1 VTPQKLKRGTLV
13 DATARTDCA
22 RTARN
27 RSRESLI
34 ESLPVVRRVVRP
46 SGISLHSI
54 RYWSDVLTAWI
65 GRAQK
70 MEIRYDPHDLSRI
83 YLRAPDGDYYDLSY
97 RDLRRPPISLREHQL
112 AIQHLR
118 KNKQVVVHEEAIF
131 QAVKT
136 VSESVGDTRAK
147 NPGRICT
154 SGRPRIRGG
163 PTRPVANRS
172 PEKSSRPTGKGLN
185 PWRRMLTVEKSS

>member
-1 VTPQKLKRGTLV
+1 MTPQELKRGILV
-13 DATARTDCA
+13 DP
-22 RTARN
+22 TARN
-27 RSRESLI
+27 RTRESLI
-34 ESLPVVRRVVRP
+34 EAMPVARRVVRP

-70 MEIRYDPHDLSRI
+70 MEIRYDPCDLSRI

-118 KNKQVVVHEEAIF
+118 KSKQVAVNEEAIF
-131 QAVKT
+131 RAIDTMREGAGDARVKNT
-136 VSESVGDTRAK
+136 
-147 NPGRICT
+147 GRICT
-154 SGRPRIRGG
+154 RGGPRTRAG

-172 PEKSSRPTGKGLN
+172 PERPSRAARKELE
-185 PWRRMLTVEKSS
+185 PWRRRLTVEKSS

>member
-1 VTPQKLKRGTLV
+1 MTHQELKRGILV
-13 DATARTDCA
+13 NATARTDCGG
-22 RTARN
+22 TVRN

-34 ESLPVVRRVVRP
+34 ESLPVARRVVRP
-46 SGISLHSI
+46 PGISLHSI

-70 MEIRYDPHDLSRI
+70 MEIRYDPRDLSRI

-118 KNKQVVVHEEAIF
+118 KTIQVVVHEEAIF

-136 VSESVGDTRAK
+136 MREGSGDARAK
-147 NPGRICT
+147 NAGRICMR
-154 SGRPRIRGG
+154 GRLRIQGG
-163 PTRPVANRS
+163 PRRSVANRS
-172 PEKSSRPTGKGLN
+172 PEKASRPVRKELK